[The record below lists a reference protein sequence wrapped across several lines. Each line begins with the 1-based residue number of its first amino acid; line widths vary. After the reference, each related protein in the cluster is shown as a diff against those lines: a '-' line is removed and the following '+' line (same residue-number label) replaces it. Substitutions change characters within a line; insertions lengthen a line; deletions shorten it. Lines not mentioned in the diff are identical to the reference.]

1 MTESRQHQ
9 VELANMAGIIERLA
23 GELALGEEPARFI
36 AALEGLDLGLG
47 LGEDEDEDEVE
58 AEAPRDE

>member
-1 MTESRQHQ
+1 VTESRQDQ

-36 AALEGLDLGLG
+36 AALMLRNAPSPSGD
-47 LGEDEDEDEVE
+47 GEVM
-58 AEAPRDE
+58 

>member
-1 MTESRQHQ
+1 MTESRQDQ

-36 AALEGLDLGLG
+36 AALEGLGPGL
-47 LGEDEDEDEVE
+47 DEDEDEVE
-58 AEAPRDE
+58 APRDE

>member
-36 AALEGLDLGLG
+36 AALEGLG
-47 LGEDEDEDEVE
+47 LGEDEAEVE
-58 AEAPRDE
+58 APGDE

>member
-36 AALEGLDLGLG
+36 AVLEG
-47 LGEDEDEDEVE
+47 LGEDEDE

>member
-1 MTESRQHQ
+1 MTESRQDQ
-9 VELANMAGIIERLA
+9 VELANMASIIERLA

-36 AALEGLDLGLG
+36 AALEGLG
-47 LGEDEDEDEVE
+47 LGEDEEEDE

>member
-36 AALEGLDLGLG
+36 AALEGLGLG
-47 LGEDEDEDEVE
+47 LGEYGAGDEV
-58 AEAPRDE
+58 EAPRDE

>member
-23 GELALGEEPARFI
+23 GDLALGEEPARFI
-36 AALEGLDLGLG
+36 AALEARGLG
-47 LGEDEDEDEVE
+47 LDEDEDEHEDEV
-58 AEAPRDE
+58 EAPRDE

>member
-36 AALEGLDLGLG
+36 AALEGLG
-47 LGEDEDEDEVE
+47 LGEDEEEVE
-58 AEAPRDE
+58 VEAPRDE